1 MKYPSNI
8 VVSFLRIVQLIG
20 TNICW
25 GSLVCLFFFWVFKC
39 NFLMIWII
47 IRVSTKSCSCNYPAL
62 LALIRKCCLLHLVV
76 SVIAKNKWMLKND
89 LQVKKEEKRKK
100 PWSHFLWQIPVAS
113 FLPTLGICYLD
124 KKKKNHSL
132 GCMVLSYWFMVH
144 RNVSLI
150 IKNCTW
156 WSVVLL
162 INRAFSLD
170 ELS

>member
-1 MKYPSNI
+1 MNSSINRNQHLLRFFGL
-8 VVSFLRIVQLIG
+8 SFFF
-20 TNICW
+20 
-25 GSLVCLFFFWVFKC
+25 LFFFWVFKC

-100 PWSHFLWQIPVAS
+100 PWSLLLWQIPVAS

-124 KKKKNHSL
+124 KKKKKII
-132 GCMVLSYWFMVH
+132 LSDVWFWATD
-144 RNVSLI
+144 S
-150 IKNCTW
+150 
-156 WSVVLL
+156 WS
-162 INRAFSLD
+162 I
-170 ELS
+170 EICP